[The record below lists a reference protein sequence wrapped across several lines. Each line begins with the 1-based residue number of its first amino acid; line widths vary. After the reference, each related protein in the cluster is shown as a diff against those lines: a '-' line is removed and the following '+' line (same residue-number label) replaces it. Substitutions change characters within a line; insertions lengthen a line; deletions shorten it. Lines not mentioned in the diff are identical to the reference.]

1 METGQ
6 NIELISGSFI
16 LIIFLTLLFL
26 LVRQM
31 FVKGIIHFKL
41 LKEIYPKE
49 LEGVK
54 SYFGLMSIT
63 KIFRLDFATMF
74 WFWFPVYYTKTNEL
88 HLNAIARDYHLKL
101 KKCNRILGIYLFSY
115 IVFICFLWVLSYL
128 K

>member
-1 METGQ
+1 METSQ
-6 NIELISGSFI
+6 SIELITGIII

-31 FVKGIIHFKL
+31 FIKGIIHFKL

-74 WFWFPVYYTKTNEL
+74 WFWFPVYYTKTNEF
-88 HLNAIARDYHLKL
+88 HLNAVARGYHLKL
-101 KKCNRILGIYLFSY
+101 RKCNRVLGIYFFSY
-115 IVFICFLWVLSYL
+115 TVFIGVLWFFSCW

>member
-6 NIELISGSFI
+6 STELITGIFI
-16 LIIFLTLLFL
+16 LIIFLTLLFF

-31 FVKGIIHFKL
+31 FIKGIIHFKL

-63 KIFRLDFATMF
+63 KMFKLDFATMF

-88 HLNAIARDYHLKL
+88 DLNVVARGYHLKL
-101 KKCNRILGIYLFSY
+101 KKCNRILGIYFFSY
-115 IVFICFLWVLSYL
+115 IVFIGLLWFFSYYQ
-128 K
+128 